1 VGIWGGNGE
10 SSFGFLVLSVE
21 FVGKVVCRANQ
32 FAGQTGTMID
42 CRMRENK
49 MINLGTCG
57 LQRKLDLL
65 WLLFI
70 GMRMKNQFFVFVVCN
85 ANKFA
90 VFI

>member
-1 VGIWGGNGE
+1 LARGEALGFGINLLI
-10 SSFGFLVLSVE
+10 S
-21 FVGKVVCRANQ
+21 VCRTNK

-57 LQRKLDLL
+57 LQRKLNLL

-70 GMRMKNQFFVFVVCN
+70 GMKMKNQFLVFVVCN